1 MGSPQKSTATL
12 RGAFFRLALF
22 VFAVALFVAIRPMKA
37 AGVTVTV
44 SDGVG
49 TTDASTG
56 GQTEISTAWTASGFY
71 VTGTQVTITIASA
84 ATGTIVNCGTAASAF
99 GTAAGAFGSFTSSTA
114 VFTLTEN
121 VATGTSGSLCLS
133 FGLTTST
140 ATNYSIS
147 MRATSSTSQFTATDF
162 GAALYYVLGG
172 NEVQVTAQV
181 PASLTFSIRNTA
193 DTANTNVCQLGV
205 LSLAQVN
212 YCSYRLRIATNA
224 STGFTTTIQPSAI
237 FNSNGSATMT
247 AITNDVAFATGTEA
261 YGIASVTGASSGG
274 RTSGGAFTNPV
285 NEASATQ
292 DSALT
297 FNVDSTPLSF
307 TSATTVISYTAPFN
321 ASTAPNLNTT
331 SLITHGASIDAGT
344 PTGNYGHTVTYRV
357 TGSF

>member
-1 MGSPQKSTATL
+1 MNSKGFFL
-12 RGAFFRLALF
+12 RIGLL
-22 VFAVALFVAIRPMKA
+22 AVAIVLLVSIRTMTA

-49 TTDASTG
+49 TTDAGSG
-56 GQTEISTAWTASGFY
+56 GQTEVSTGWTASGFY
-71 VTGTQVTITIASA
+71 VTGTQVTISISSA
-84 ATGTIVNCGTAASAF
+84 ATGTIVNCGTASTAF
-99 GTAAGAFGSFTSSTA
+99 GGAAGSFGSFTSSTA
-114 VFTLTEN
+114 VFTLTQN
-121 VATGTSGSLCLS
+121 VATGTSGTLCLS
-133 FGLTTST
+133 FGLTTTT

-147 MRATSSTSQFTATDF
+147 MRATSSTSQYTATDF

-181 PASLTFSIRNTA
+181 PASLTFSIRDSA
-193 DTANTNVCQLGV
+193 DATNTNVCQLGV

-224 STGFTTTIQPSAI
+224 ATGFTTTMQPNTL
-237 FNSNGSATMT
+237 FNSNGYATLT
-247 AITNDVAFATGTEA
+247 AITNDAAFATGTEA
-261 YGIASVTGASSGG
+261 YGIAVLTGATAGG
-274 RTSGGAFTNPV
+274 RTSGGAFTNPS

-297 FNVDSTPLSF
+297 FNVDSTPLNF

-321 ASTAPNLNTT
+321 ASAAPSLDTT
-331 SLITHGASIDAGT
+331 SLVTHGASINAGT
-344 PTGNYGHTVTYRV
+344 PTGNYGHTITYRV